1 MTHGGALRRPF
12 VPVFLSILSIVCCLF
27 AGRPAT
33 AQNRVDVAGGKGLV
47 DAVRQAKPGDVI
59 IWRAMSIDPSQT
71 VSLDEFIDKD
81 GFNIFCGNGPSKIGE
96 VWTGVVDNY
105 PPGTEESYTFV
116 FSINGSGKYDWDPK
130 IQIQPDSD

>member
-1 MTHGGALRRPF
+1 MEINILVIVDTKTTLAGNTTVYMTDDNPGYDQGE
-12 VPVFLSILSIVCCLF
+12 
-27 AGRPAT
+27 GT
-33 AQNRVDVAGGKGLV
+33 AQLV
-47 DAVRQAKPGDVI
+47 VNAKPGDVI

-116 FSINGSGKYDWDPK
+116 FSINGAGKYDWDPK